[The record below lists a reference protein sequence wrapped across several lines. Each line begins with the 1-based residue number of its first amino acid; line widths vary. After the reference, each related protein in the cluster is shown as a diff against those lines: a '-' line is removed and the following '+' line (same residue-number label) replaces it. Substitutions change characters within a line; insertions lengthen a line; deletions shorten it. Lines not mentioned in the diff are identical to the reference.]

1 MFPLLFIG
9 VICYNL
15 LVKKEYESMELFE
28 TLPSSLFTILTSK
41 NRSVYANSLLI
52 IYQAFK
58 QDIII
63 DKEILTNQLISKL
76 ENDIFDIDVAA
87 EEIKYDG
94 VFKDASSLGKYI
106 IRRLGETGWLDIDY
120 ENETKLREYVSLPPY
135 AIKLMSIISELTNN
149 EVKEYDSFMY
159 AMYSSLLNA
168 DQNYQDYRYTALS
181 VVYDKVVAFE
191 ESLKGLFHN
200 LKRRYTNLL
209 NLKTV
214 NQVLFE
220 HFDSYQNDLIMN
232 IYMPLKT
239 KDSITRFKGSIF
251 GILIRWLRDKETLT
265 AMTNQA
271 MVANR
276 FKTEE
281 LAQAS
286 IVSKINY
293 IVDKLNE
300 LEDLVTKID
309 ERNNNYVSA
318 AAEKMHHLLSSDRS
332 ITGKL
337 SKIIARVA
345 GELKNGFDEA
355 LNLTTSTITLQRQE
369 TIDEESL
376 YTRTS
381 RFEKL
386 LITDPLPLNV
396 VTPEAAKKMQEL
408 FQQEALNRF
417 SHQSLIDFMSEQF
430 SINNELNSKTLR
442 IEKQDD
448 FILTMLAF
456 IRGFDDNLF
465 YRMKINEGKVENNQ
479 YSIPYLEFYKRR

>member
-1 MFPLLFIG
+1 
-9 VICYNL
+9 
-15 LVKKEYESMELFE
+15 MELFE
-28 TLPSSLFTILTSK
+28 TLPSNLFTILTSK

-52 IYQAFK
+52 IHQAFK

-76 ENDIFDIDVAA
+76 ENDIFDIDVNA
-87 EEIKYDG
+87 EDVKYDG
-94 VFKDASSLGKYI
+94 VFKDASSLGRYI

-135 AIKLMSIISELTNN
+135 SIKLISIISDLTNN

-168 DQNYQDYRYTALS
+168 DQNYQDYRYTALT

-214 NQVLFE
+214 NQVLYE
-220 HFDSYQNDLIMN
+220 HFDSYQHDLIMN

-251 GILIRWLRDKETLT
+251 GILIKWLRDKDTIT
-265 AMTNQA
+265 TMTNQA

-281 LAQAS
+281 LAQGS
-286 IVSKINY
+286 IISKINY

-300 LEDLVTKID
+300 LEDLVIKID

-337 SKIIARVA
+337 SKIIAKIS
-345 GELKNGFDEA
+345 GELKNGFEDS
-355 LNLTTSTITLQRQE
+355 LNLVISNVTLHRQE
-369 TIDEESL
+369 TVNEGSL
-376 YTRTS
+376 YTRNS

-396 VTPEAAKKMQEL
+396 ISPEAAKKMQEL
-408 FQQEALNRF
+408 FQIEAQNRF

-430 SINNELNSKTLR
+430 NLTTDLNSTTLK
-442 IEKQDD
+442 IDNQDQ
-448 FILTMLAF
+448 FILTMMAF

-465 YRMKINEGKVENNQ
+465 YRMKINDGRVDNNGYQ
-479 YSIPYLEFYKRR
+479 LPNLEFYKRR

>member
-1 MFPLLFIG
+1 
-9 VICYNL
+9 
-15 LVKKEYESMELFE
+15 MELFE
-28 TLPSSLFTILTSK
+28 TLPSNLFTILTSK

-52 IYQAFK
+52 IHQAFK

-76 ENDIFDIDVAA
+76 ENDIFDIDVNA
-87 EEIKYDG
+87 EDVKYDG
-94 VFKDASSLGKYI
+94 VFKDASSLGRYI

-135 AIKLMSIISELTNN
+135 SIKLISIISDLTNN

-214 NQVLFE
+214 NQVLYE
-220 HFDSYQNDLIMN
+220 HFDSYQHDLIMN

-251 GILIRWLRDKETLT
+251 GILIKWLRDKDTIT
-265 AMTNQA
+265 TMTNQA

-276 FKTEE
+276 FKSEE
-281 LAQAS
+281 LAQGS
-286 IVSKINY
+286 IISKINY

-300 LEDLVTKID
+300 LEDLVNKID

-337 SKIIARVA
+337 SKIIAKIS
-345 GELKNGFDEA
+345 GELKNGFEDS
-355 LNLTTSTITLQRQE
+355 LNLVINNITLQRQE
-369 TIDEESL
+369 TVTDRSL
-376 YTRTS
+376 YSRNS
-381 RFEKL
+381 RFERL

-396 VTPEAAKKMQEL
+396 ISPEAAKKMQEI
-408 FQQEALNRF
+408 FQQEAQNRF

-430 SINNELNSKTLR
+430 NITTELNSTTLK
-442 IEKQDD
+442 IDNQDQ
-448 FILTMLAF
+448 FILTMMAF

-465 YRMKINEGKVENNQ
+465 YRMKINDGKVDNNG
-479 YSIPYLEFYKRR
+479 YELPNLEFYKRR

>member
-1 MFPLLFIG
+1 
-9 VICYNL
+9 
-15 LVKKEYESMELFE
+15 MELFE

-41 NRSVYANSLLI
+41 NRGVYANSLLI

-63 DKEILTNQLISKL
+63 DKEVLTNQLISKL
-76 ENDIFDIDVAA
+76 ENDIFDIDVNA

-106 IRRLGETGWLDIDY
+106 IRRLGETGWLDVDY
-120 ENETKLREYVSLPPY
+120 ENETKLKEYVSLPPY
-135 AIKLMSIISELTNN
+135 SIKLMSIIADLTNN

-168 DQNYQDYRYTALS
+168 DQNYKDYRYTALS
-181 VVYDKVVAFE
+181 VVYDKVVVFE

-200 LKRRYTNLL
+200 LKRRYNNLL

-251 GILIRWLRDKETLT
+251 GILIRWLRDKETIA
-265 AMTNQA
+265 AMTSQA

-276 FKTEE
+276 FKTED

-300 LEDLVTKID
+300 LEDLVTRID

-337 SKIIARVA
+337 SKIISKI
-345 GELKNGFDEA
+345 GNELKNGFDDS
-355 LNLTTSTITLQRQE
+355 LNLATNFVTLQRQE
-369 TIDEESL
+369 TVDEASL

-381 RFEKL
+381 RSERL

-396 VTPEAAKKMQEL
+396 VSPEAARKMQEL
-408 FQQEALNRF
+408 FQQEAMNRF
-417 SHQSLIDFMSEQF
+417 SHQSLIDFMGEQF
-430 SINNELNSKTLR
+430 NLTTDLNSTSLR
-442 IEKQDD
+442 IETQDD

-456 IRGFDDNLF
+456 IRGFDDELF
-465 YRMKINEGKVENNQ
+465 YRMKINEGKVENNK
-479 YSIPYLEFYKRR
+479 YVLPNLEFYKRR